1 METVLDTFLDEDT
14 QEEYAERCGGSIRE
28 LLRMLHTDYR
38 SISAADTTN
47 IETRQ
52 DELYKRGID
61 EPTLAAFNSFKT
73 RYRAFNLARKV
84 PKTDG
89 QMAIDYSH
97 LRLSKFVIIVLMVSH
112 WFVTPTPT
120 RSPVPCRAAD
130 VCFGEQ

>member
-1 METVLDTFLDEDT
+1 VCVLPQFLRFLRLMRL
-14 QEEYAERCGGSIRE
+14 AK
-28 LLRMLHTDYR
+28 LLRVV
-38 SISAADTTN
+38 
-47 IETRQ
+47 
-52 DELYKRGID
+52 
-61 EPTLAAFNSFKT
+61 
-73 RYRAFNLARKV
+73 RAGKILARLES
-84 PKTDG
+84 